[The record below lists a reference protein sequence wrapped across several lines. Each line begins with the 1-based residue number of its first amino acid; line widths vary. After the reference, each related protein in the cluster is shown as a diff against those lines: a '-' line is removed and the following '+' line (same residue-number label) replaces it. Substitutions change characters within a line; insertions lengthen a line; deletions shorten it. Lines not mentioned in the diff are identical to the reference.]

1 MRTMRWAAAA
11 ALSCCAATGQAQS
24 GPGERVL
31 QGLRDCRAITTA
43 EARLACFDKATAAL
57 EAAVQA
63 KDVRIVD
70 RQEIRKARRSL
81 FGFTIPRVALFG
93 GGDGDDDDAKEDADA
108 FTEINTTV
116 ASARAVD
123 NGRVEIRLVGE
134 DAVWRTTDPMAW
146 PPKSGAK
153 IRIRKGTLGNY
164 FIAVDGRS
172 VRGMRIR

>member
-1 MRTMRWAAAA
+1 MRWAVAAL
-11 ALSCCAATGQAQS
+11 LSCCTAGAQAQA

-31 QGLRDCRAITTA
+31 QGLRDCKAIAAA

-57 EAAVQA
+57 EAAVDA

-70 RQEIRKARRSL
+70 RQDIRKARRSL
-81 FGFTIPRVALFG
+81 FGFTIPKVALFG
-93 GGDGDDDDAKEDADA
+93 GGDDEGDGKGGDDEDM

-116 ASARAVD
+116 ASARGVE
-123 NGRVEIRLVGE
+123 NGRIEIRLVGE

-146 PPKSGAK
+146 PPKPGAK
-153 IRIRKGTLGNY
+153 IRIRRGTLGNY
-164 FIAVDGRS
+164 FISVDGRA

>member
-1 MRTMRWAAAA
+1 MRTIRLAAT
-11 ALSCCAATGQAQS
+11 ALLLCCAATGQAQG

-31 QGLRDCRAITTA
+31 QGLRDCKAIA
-43 EARLACFDKATAAL
+43 GSEARLACFDKATAAL
-57 EAAVQA
+57 EAAVDA

-81 FGFTIPRVALFG
+81 FGFTIPKVALFG
-93 GGDGDDDDAKEDADA
+93 GGDGDEQDAKDDEDA

-116 ASARAVD
+116 ASARSVD
-123 NGRVEIRLVGE
+123 NGRAEIRLVGE
-134 DAVWRTTDPMAW
+134 DAVWRTTDPLAW
-146 PPKSGAK
+146 PPKAGAK

-172 VRGMRIR
+172 VRGMRVR

>member
-1 MRTMRWAAAA
+1 MAL
-11 ALSCCAATGQAQS
+11 LSCCGAGVQAQA

-31 QGLRDCRAITTA
+31 QGLRDCKAIA
-43 EARLACFDKATAAL
+43 AADARLACFDKATAAL
-57 EAAVQA
+57 EAAVDA

-81 FGFTIPRVALFG
+81 FGFTIPKVALFG
-93 GGDGDDDDAKEDADA
+93 GGDDAGSDDKEEA
-108 FTEINTTV
+108 FSEINTTV
-116 ASARAVD
+116 AGARAVE

-146 PPKSGAK
+146 PPKPGAK
-153 IRIRKGTLGNY
+153 IRIRRGTLGNY
-164 FIAVDGRS
+164 FISVDGRG

>member
-1 MRTMRWAAAA
+1 MRVAAAA
-11 ALSCCAATGQAQS
+11 LLSCCAAVGHAQA

-31 QGLRDCRAITTA
+31 QGLRDCRAITAA

-57 EAAVQA
+57 EAAVTA

-81 FGFTIPRVALFG
+81 FGFTIPKVALFG
-93 GGDGDDDDAKEDADA
+93 GGDGDEPEKDDEDA

-116 ASARAVD
+116 ASARAVE

-134 DAVWRTTDPMAW
+134 DAVWRTTDPMNW
-146 PPKSGAK
+146 PPKAGAK

-164 FIAVDGRS
+164 FMAVDGRS

>member
-1 MRTMRWAAAA
+1 MRLAILSL
-11 ALSCCAATGQAQS
+11 LSCCAAAGDAQT

-31 QGLRDCRAITTA
+31 QGLRSCRAITAA

-57 EAAVQA
+57 EAAVDA

-81 FGFTIPRVALFG
+81 FGFTIPKVALFG
-93 GGDGDDDDAKEDADA
+93 GGDDGDQDDKEDA

-116 ASARAVD
+116 ASARAVE

-172 VRGMRIR
+172 VRGMRVR